1 MKEIIFEHKQKE
13 CKITLY
19 RRFLPININ
28 YNNYN
33 SGYTFF
39 DESKGFTYCEPV
51 KYNNDYNKNTEYF
64 DCTNQI
70 KCDNIHHTFKTN
82 NTNVIKKLYP
92 DPFAEIDSETKHY
105 KIIKD
110 GDKIKIIIKTH
121 SNIRKVNR
129 KFFKES
135 YHMSMLMFNTAT
147 NNITACE
154 IIKNGKKKV
163 VKIRTNCF
171 NFIERVSARLMDR
184 RMPGWHEA
192 IMTAVNIDITCP
204 ETILYNFVKI
214 KQIKTPNEYFDLLK
228 YYYPGQKFLKKNDNK
243 LIQAILDKQGVKSKR
258 TNSILNMRPYTTT
271 LSAIK
276 AIVNLFGINYI
287 QYIKIFDQMPNTPFS
302 SPRDVKP
309 YPINLISHNEKMN
322 LINIINSLDISILY
336 LQEFDDHLFMISAI
350 KNSGGKFKIKAKTMK
365 EFYSEHNLLTTMHE
379 LLRKG
384 KYINITY
391 SERLSILEIPILHE
405 NIAYTPHVLK
415 TEHEYIL
422 EGCTM
427 HHCVS
432 SYITKPDSLIISLR
446 KESEQVTIEYD
457 TKSGDL
463 IQKQF
468 YCNTIPPEDFN
479 EPILTLSKKVKKLA
493 KDNLLQRVNTEF
505 IKINETPEKVNEN
518 PELDAVYE
526 VNEPA
531 IFF

>member
-1 MKEIIFEHKQKE
+1 MKEIIFEHTQKE
-13 CKITLY
+13 CAITLY
-19 RRFLPININ
+19 RRFLPINLNHRN
-28 YNNYN
+28 YKC
-33 SGYTFF
+33 GYDLFV
-39 DESKGFTYCEPV
+39 EPKEKRFTYCEPV
-51 KYNNDYNKNTEYF
+51 KYNNEYNKNTEYF

-70 KCDNIHHTFKTN
+70 KCGNIYHSFKTN
-82 NTNVIKKLYP
+82 NINVIKKLYP
-92 DPFAEIDSETKHY
+92 DPFAEIDSEITQY

-110 GDKIKIIIKTH
+110 GYKIKIIKRTH
-121 SNIRKVNR
+121 SNVRKVNQ

-154 IIKNGKKKV
+154 IIKNGKKKA

-171 NFIERVSARLMDR
+171 NFIERVSSRLMSSR
-184 RMPGWHEA
+184 IPGWHKA
-192 IMTAVNIDITCP
+192 IMTAVNIDIAHP
-204 ETILYNFVKI
+204 ETILYNFVKT
-214 KQIKTPNEYFDLLK
+214 KQIKTPNEYFDLVK

-258 TNSILNMRPYTTT
+258 TNSILNMRPYPTT

-287 QYIKIFDQMPNTPFS
+287 QYIKIFDQMPNSPFS
-302 SPRDVKP
+302 SPRDVKS
-309 YPINLISHNEKMN
+309 YPINLISHNEKMK
-322 LINIINSLDISILY
+322 LINIINSFDISILQ
-336 LQEFDDHLFMISAI
+336 LSDFDDHLFMISAI

-365 EFYSEHNLLTTMHE
+365 EFYNEHNSLTTMHE

-391 SERLSILEIPILHE
+391 SERLSILETPILHE
-405 NIAYTPHVLK
+405 NITYTPHILK

-422 EGCTM
+422 EGHHM

-432 SYITKPDSLIISLR
+432 GYIMKPESLIISLR

-468 YCNTIPPEDFN
+468 YCNSVPPEYFN
-479 EPILTLSKKVKKLA
+479 EPILTLSKKVKKLS
-493 KDNLLQRVNTEF
+493 KDNLLQRVKTEF
-505 IKINETPEKVNEN
+505 IKINEAPK
-518 PELDAVYE
+518 LDTEYE
-526 VNEPA
+526 EIEPA